1 MRCWV
6 RYEWQKAY
14 LHAILEK
21 DRAEVSLKICQ
32 ALSIF
37 KQRRLTYLGDD
48 EGKSLGEAEAE
59 LRTMLHD
66 ELLAD
71 AVHLVSIVST

>member
-14 LHAILEK
+14 LHAVLEK
-21 DRAEVSLKICQ
+21 DPAEVSLKIHQ
-32 ALSIF
+32 ALSTF
-37 KQRRLTYLGDD
+37 KQRRLTSLGDD
-48 EGKSLGEAEAE
+48 EGESLGKAEAE
-59 LRTMLHD
+59 LRTMLND